1 MIMARFCHN
10 AQALQKRRH
19 AFTLV
24 ELLVVI
30 AIIGI
35 LVGMLL
41 PAVQQVREAARRAT
55 CLNNIRQL
63 ILASHNY
70 ESANMRLPAGASRL
84 RLAGGATGNV
94 AGPWVASLMRE
105 IEQPQVAEQ
114 LRVAEGAC
122 TTNAEMH
129 AKCMHMSTQHH
140 VPLMFCASST
150 QEDEIASDPVNG
162 GGTMHYYGVAG
173 PSHGSGFKIYSPT
186 PNQYGSI
193 GLEGLF
199 SPYGDSSTGLAFY
212 ERRRAKGFRDMRDG
226 SSNIIAIGEISASP
240 SESAGMNPHRAGW
253 TFGAIGGSLGGKFS
267 PQQLLGIR
275 SVGLYGI
282 NAYHDYVGDQLSRN
296 NQAFSSNHPSGA
308 NFALADGSAKFV
320 NEAIDIETLRDLS
333 SIAGGESAFIE

>member
-1 MIMARFCHN
+1 MAEFSRCAHSP
-10 AQALQKRRH
+10 LKRQN

-63 ILASHNY
+63 VLAAHNY
-70 ESANMRLPAGASRL
+70 ESANRRLPAGASKL
-84 RLAGGATGNV
+84 RLAGGGTGNV
-94 AGPWVASLMRE
+94 AGPWISSLMRE

-114 LRVAEGAC
+114 LKIAEGGC

-140 VPLMFCASST
+140 IPLLLCASST

-173 PSHGSGFKIYSPT
+173 PSHGSGFKTYSPT
-186 PNQYGSI
+186 PNQYGII

-212 ERRRAKGFRDMRDG
+212 SRRRAKGFRDMRDG

-240 SESAGMNPHRAGW
+240 SDSSGMNPHRAGW
-253 TFGAIGGSLGGKFS
+253 TFGAIGTSFAREFS
-267 PQQLLGIR
+267 PRQLLGIR

-282 NAYHDYVGDQLSRN
+282 NEYHDYVGDQLSRN
-296 NQAFSSNHPSGA
+296 NQAFSSNHPNGA

-320 NEAIDIETLRDLS
+320 NEAIDIETLRELS
-333 SIAGGESAFIE
+333 SIAGGESAYIE